1 MGVKTRHAQWT
12 FFKYTPVQSIFI
24 PNSTATQTGVKTTV
38 KNIFPPESA
47 VATHP
52 ILDSS
57 LIIVVMG
64 L

>member
-1 MGVKTRHAQWT
+1 MGVKTRHTQWES
-12 FFKYTPVQSIFI
+12 FQDTPVQSILI

-38 KNIFPPESA
+38 KNIFTPESA

-52 ILDSS
+52 ILDSP